1 VLNFR
6 TTYVNRKG
14 EVVSKSRSIALNYL
28 KSWFIVDLLAALPF
42 DLLYAFDVYTGEVR
56 ALQSFLVSALIKLI
70 FKSVKDK
77 AIPVLNP

>member
-1 VLNFR
+1 LHFAKGYQNILFSVVTDIVLNFR
-6 TTYVNRKG
+6 TTFVNCKG

-56 ALQSFLVSALIKLI
+56 NSH
-70 FKSVKDK
+70 SV
-77 AIPVLNP
+77 LL

>member
-1 VLNFR
+1 
-6 TTYVNRKG
+6 VNRKG

-56 ALQSFLVSALIKLI
+56 VLQSVLVR
-70 FKSVKDK
+70 
-77 AIPVLNP
+77 